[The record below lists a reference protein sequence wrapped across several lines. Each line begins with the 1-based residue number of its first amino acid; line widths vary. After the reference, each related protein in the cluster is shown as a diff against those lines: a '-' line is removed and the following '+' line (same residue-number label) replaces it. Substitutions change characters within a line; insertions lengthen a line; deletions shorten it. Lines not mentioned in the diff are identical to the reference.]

1 MTFPEITTAG
11 SDADQG
17 QRGDILM
24 LCHRIPYPPDKGD
37 KIRSYNFLMHLLH
50 SGWRVHLGALVDEPG
65 DLEHAK
71 VLQRLC
77 ASVKLV
83 SVSPLLKK
91 IIGVTGVFRGR
102 AMSVEYFR
110 NTSLQKWVDER
121 CKALQLH
128 AVLCVCAPMAEYVF
142 RNARLSQAESF
153 ADRSEDRM
161 PLLLMD
167 FMDVD
172 SEKWRD
178 YAASSTFPMS
188 SVYGLEAWLLRRYE
202 QKIAELFHHVLLVSD
217 EEATL
222 FRERVSVKGHV
233 SGLSNGVDLETFAAM
248 PPVRN
253 RRMFFCGAM
262 DYLPNIDAV
271 EWFVQSVF
279 PRIRKK
285 IPDAEFVIVGSKPS
299 SRVRQLGDVEG
310 VTVTG
315 KVPDVRPYA
324 REAALCVV
332 PLRIARGLQ
341 NKVLEAMAMGRAV
354 VATPEAVTGIAGKA
368 TRDFVVA
375 RADAGAF
382 ADAALTLLRNPGHAE
397 AIAEHGRRLV
407 EDKYRWA
414 ACLKQLDILL
424 QQQSADSPVVSPV
437 HSLPAS
443 EIGNNDA

>member
-1 MTFPEITTAG
+1 MTFSEIRTAG
-11 SDADQG
+11 SDADQR

-37 KIRSYNFLMHLLH
+37 KIRSYNFLMHLLR

-65 DLEHAK
+65 DLEHVE

-91 IIGVTGVFRGR
+91 IVSATGVLRGC

-110 NTSLQKWVDER
+110 NTPLQKWVDER

-142 RNARLSQAESF
+142 RNALLSQAY
-153 ADRSEDRM
+153 EDRM

-178 YAASSTFPMS
+178 YAASSAFPMS

-202 QKIAELFHHVLLVSD
+202 QKIAERFHHVLLVSD

-233 SGLSNGVDLETFAAM
+233 SGLSNGVDMEVFAAM

-279 PRIRKK
+279 PRIRKEM
-285 IPDAEFVIVGSKPS
+285 PDAEFVIVGSKPS
-299 SRVRQLGDVEG
+299 ARVRLLGDVEG

-368 TRDFVVA
+368 TRDFIVA
-375 RADAGAF
+375 RADADVF

-424 QQQSADSPVVSPV
+424 HRQSADSPVVFPV
-437 HSLPAS
+437 HSLPED
-443 EIGNNDA
+443 EIGNKDA